1 MCSDF
6 SILYQDDVL
15 CAVAKPSGI
24 MVHRSAITTDRVFLN
39 DLLRERIGRR
49 VWPAHRLDRAT
60 SGVLLFALT
69 ADAAA
74 VLGRQFERGT
84 VEKRYLTLVRG
95 WLPDEGR
102 IDRPLRDGRGAG
114 RDYEA
119 LTCFRCLGR
128 TELPVAVAPHATAR
142 YSLAEV
148 RPETGRTHQIRR
160 HFNHIAHPIVGDVNH
175 GDRHHNRLFRQRY
188 GCHRLLLHASCL
200 GFTHPDS
207 GEPVRIEADLEAEFS
222 AVLNAV
228 GLSAAA

>member
-1 MCSDF
+1 MSTDF
-6 SILYQDDVL
+6 QILHQDDVL

-24 MVHRSAITTDRVFLN
+24 MVHRSAITADRVFLN
-39 DLLRERIGRR
+39 DLLRARIGRR

-74 VLGRQFERGT
+74 ALGRQFELGT
-84 VEKRYLTLVRG
+84 VEKRYLALVRG

-114 RDYEA
+114 RDYDA
-119 LTCFRCLGR
+119 LTRFRCLGR

-175 GDRHHNRLFRQRY
+175 GDRHHNRLFRERY

-200 GFTHPDS
+200 AFTHPDS
-207 GEPVRIEADLEAEFS
+207 GETLRIEADLEPEFN
-222 AVLNAV
+222 AVLDAV
-228 GLSAAA
+228 GLSADA

>member
-1 MCSDF
+1 MSTDF
-6 SILYQDDVL
+6 QILHQDDAV
-15 CAVAKPSGI
+15 CAVVKPSGI
-24 MVHRSAITTDRVFLN
+24 LVHRTPISTDRVFMV
-39 DLLRERIGRR
+39 DLLRQRIGRR

-74 VLGRQFERGT
+74 ALGRQFERGT
-84 VEKRYLTLVRG
+84 VEKRYLALVRG

-128 TELPVAVAPHATAR
+128 IELPVAVAPHATAR
-142 YSLAEV
+142 YSLTEV
-148 RPETGRTHQIRR
+148 HPETGRTHQIRR

-200 GFTHPDS
+200 GFTHPGS
-207 GEPVRIEADLEAEFS
+207 GDPMRIEASLAPEFS
-222 AVLNAV
+222 AVLNAL

>member
-84 VEKRYLTLVRG
+84 VEKRYLALVRG
-95 WLPDEGR
+95 WLPVAL
-102 IDRPLRDGRGAG
+102 DRKS
-114 RDYEA
+114 
-119 LTCFRCLGR
+119 T
-128 TELPVAVAPHATAR
+128 
-142 YSLAEV
+142 
-148 RPETGRTHQIRR
+148 
-160 HFNHIAHPIVGDVNH
+160 
-175 GDRHHNRLFRQRY
+175 RLNSS
-188 GCHRLLLHASCL
+188 H
-200 GFTHPDS
+200 
-207 GEPVRIEADLEAEFS
+207 
-222 AVLNAV
+222 
-228 GLSAAA
+228 